1 MSEIQIEF
9 IPAISLIPAQEWN
22 QLMATGSDEGA
33 SVNPFVRHEYLAALE
48 SSGCVCTKTG
58 WTPMHLT
65 VLQGEKRL
73 AVMPLYEKTHSYG
86 EYVFDW
92 AWAEAYERNS
102 VDYYP
107 KLLCAIPFTPVT
119 GARVGMAKSLT
130 QSEVALVW
138 SKIAEHFS
146 EMLQK
151 SGYSSWHALFLT
163 KPECDM
169 FSKQN
174 ALSRVGT
181 QFHWMNKGYQSFE
194 DYLAAMHSR
203 KRKDIRKE
211 RYRVAQHGLTMRFVD
226 GGEVTD
232 EQWLAFTHCY
242 QMTYAKRSGHYGYLN
257 LSFFKSLAQSMPQQI
272 KLLLVETNEG
282 DGGADYEDKLGQR
295 IIASALYF
303 CSDTHLYGRYWG
315 ALETIDGLH
324 FEVCYYQGIE
334 YCIAQGLQTFDA
346 GAQGEHKVPRGFEPV
361 AIYSNHDIAH
371 PAFRDA
377 IEHFTHQERTQISC
391 YMKEMSQSL
400 PFKSSD

>member
-22 QLMATGSDEGA
+22 QLMATGFDEGA

-102 VDYYP
+102 IDYYP

-119 GARVGMAKSLT
+119 GPRVGMAKSLT
-130 QSEVALVW
+130 QREAAVVW
-138 SKIAEHFS
+138 SKVAECLS

-232 EQWLAFTHCY
+232 EQWQAFTHCY

-272 KLLLVETNEG
+272 KLLLVETTEG
-282 DGGADYEDKLGQR
+282 DSGADSEDKLGQR

-303 CSDTHLYGRYWG
+303 
-315 ALETIDGLH
+315 
-324 FEVCYYQGIE
+324 
-334 YCIAQGLQTFDA
+334 
-346 GAQGEHKVPRGFEPV
+346 
-361 AIYSNHDIAH
+361 
-371 PAFRDA
+371 
-377 IEHFTHQERTQISC
+377 
-391 YMKEMSQSL
+391 
-400 PFKSSD
+400 

>member
-33 SVNPFVRHEYLAALE
+33 SVNPFARHEYLAALE

-102 VDYYP
+102 IDYYP

-119 GARVGMAKSLT
+119 GPRVGMAKSLT
-130 QSEVALVW
+130 QSEAALVW
-138 SKIAEHFS
+138 SKIAAHFS

-169 FSKQN
+169 FSKQS

-181 QFHWMNKGYQSFE
+181 QFHWMNKGYQSFD

-257 LSFFKSLAQSMPQQI
+257 LPFFKSLAQSMPQQI

-282 DGGADYEDKLGQR
+282 DNGADSEDKLGQR

-315 ALETIDGLH
+315 ALETIEGLH

-377 IEHFTHQERTQISC
+377 IEHFTHQERAQISC

>member
-22 QLMATGSDEGA
+22 HLMSTGLDERT
-33 SVNPFVRHEYLAALE
+33 SINPFVRHEYLAALE

-102 VDYYP
+102 IDYYP

-119 GARVGMAKSLT
+119 GPRVGIAKDLT
-130 QSEVALVW
+130 QSEAALVW
-138 SKIAEHFS
+138 SKIAERLS
-146 EMLQK
+146 EMQQK

-174 ALSRVGT
+174 ALNRVGT
-181 QFHWMNKGYQSFE
+181 QFHWMNKGYHSFD

-211 RYRVAQHGLTMRFVD
+211 RYRVAQYGLTMRFVD

-232 EQWLAFTHCY
+232 EQWQAFSHCY

-257 LSFFKSLAQSMPQQI
+257 LSFFKSLAQSMPHQI
-272 KLLLVETNEG
+272 KLLLVEVNEE
-282 DGGADYEDKLGQR
+282 DSGAGFEDKQGQR

-315 ALETIDGLH
+315 ALESIEGLH

-334 YCIAQGLQTFDA
+334 YCIEHGLQTFDA

-361 AIYSNHDIAH
+361 TIYSNHDIAH

-377 IEHFTHQERTQISC
+377 IEHFTHQERAQISC
-391 YMKEMSQSL
+391 YMKEMGQSL